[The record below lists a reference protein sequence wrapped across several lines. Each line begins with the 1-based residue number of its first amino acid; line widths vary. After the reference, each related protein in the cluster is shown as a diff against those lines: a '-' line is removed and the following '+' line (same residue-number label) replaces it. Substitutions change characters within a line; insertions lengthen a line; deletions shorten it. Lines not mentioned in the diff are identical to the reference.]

1 MWKNFSRVLFGLVE
15 SQILDVEDRYIFKI
29 MIFRS
34 QCSYVF
40 NYGQLVYRTKRKIS
54 TRGCW
59 YEVMV
64 FVDISA
70 VTSVGKVVGLWK
82 NGSINT
88 GHKTLNYRK

>member
-1 MWKNFSRVLFGLVE
+1 
-15 SQILDVEDRYIFKI
+15 
-29 MIFRS
+29 
-34 QCSYVF
+34 
-40 NYGQLVYRTKRKIS
+40 
-54 TRGCW
+54 
-59 YEVMV
+59 MV